1 MSTAYITHPI
11 CLKHEMEEGHPESP
25 ARMVAITNGLIRVG
39 LFQKMKHF
47 QAPAATTEQLQ
58 RAHDDDYIRSIE
70 QAIPTQGLVA
80 LDGDTSL
87 NPYTYQAAIHAAGA
101 AVLGVDLV
109 LNGSVDNVFCNVRPA
124 GHHATSWRASGFC
137 IFNNVAIGA
146 RHALEQHKL
155 KRVAIADFDVH
166 HGDGT
171 EDIIKD
177 DPRVMLLSTFQYPFF
192 PFRGANGSNEH
203 IVNAPLS
210 AGAGSLEFRTAV
222 INSWLPSLERFR
234 PELILISAGFD
245 AHRDDKM
252 SGMNLTEDDYAW
264 VTSELLKF
272 ANGRVVSVLEGGYEL
287 SSLTQSAT
295 EHVRV
300 LCADDGV

>member
-1 MSTAYITHPI
+1 MVTAYITHPI
-11 CLKHEMEEGHPESP
+11 CLKHEMGEGHPESP
-25 ARMVAITNGLIRVG
+25 DRMVAISNGLIAAG
-39 LFQKMKHF
+39 LSQQMKHF
-47 QAPAATTEQLQ
+47 QAPAATREQLL
-58 RAHDDDYIRSIE
+58 RVHDKDYIRSIE
-70 QAIPTQGLVA
+70 QATPTQGLHP

-109 LNGSVDNVFCNVRPA
+109 LEGSVDNAFCNVRPA

-146 RHALEQHKL
+146 LHALEHHKL

-171 EDIIKD
+171 EDIFRD

-192 PFRGANGSNEH
+192 PFRGAKSSNDH
-203 IVNAPLS
+203 IINEPLP
-210 AGAGSLEFRTAV
+210 AGAGSDEFRTAV
-222 INSWLPSLERFR
+222 MKGWLPSLERFQ

-252 SGMNLTEDDYAW
+252 SGMNLTEADYAW
-264 VTSELLKF
+264 VTRELLKF
-272 ANGRVVSVLEGGYEL
+272 ANGRAVSVLEGGYEL
-287 SSLTQSAT
+287 SSLKKSAIR
-295 EHVRV
+295 HISV
-300 LCADDGV
+300 LCGC